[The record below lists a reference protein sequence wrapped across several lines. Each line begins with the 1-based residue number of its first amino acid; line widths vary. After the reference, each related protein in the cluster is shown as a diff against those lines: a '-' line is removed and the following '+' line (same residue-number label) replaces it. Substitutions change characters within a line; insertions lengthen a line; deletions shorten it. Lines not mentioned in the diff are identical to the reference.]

1 MEEGRGRGVDG
12 PVQQPPGATVAA
24 GHHGGMVERGRGMV
38 ERGDVEQVRQV
49 AQRAVQRGEVRF

>member
-24 GHHGGMVERGRGMV
+24 GHHRGMVERGRGMV